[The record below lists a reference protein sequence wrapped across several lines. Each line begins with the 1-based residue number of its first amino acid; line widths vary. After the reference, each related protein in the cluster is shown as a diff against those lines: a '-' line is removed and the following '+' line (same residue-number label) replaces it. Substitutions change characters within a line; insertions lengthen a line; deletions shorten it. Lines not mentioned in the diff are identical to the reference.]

1 MAGHNVVIASLP
13 YGEYGTASAARVA
26 SDMLSSFPNIRM
38 GLLVGIAGG
47 ASSPKNDIRLGDIVV
62 GVPTDGE
69 NGVFQYDF
77 GKAVQER
84 KFQVRRMLDPP
95 PMLLR
100 NAASNLRNSHTLKDH
115 CIHDEVE
122 AVLKRHPKL
131 KEEFQRPP
139 PNADRLF
146 KSSIVYDA
154 NNRYR
159 ESCLVQRQARSALM
173 QSPEVWYGTIASA
186 NRLIKDA
193 TIRDELI
200 AEKNVL
206 CFEMEAG
213 GVMNHFPCLVVRGI
227 CDYSDTHKND
237 AWQGYAAMV
246 AAVYAKRLLQTI
258 PPRTVEVRRVI
269 HEMEMELVDR
279 GPSQYR

>member
-1 MAGHNVVIASLP
+1 MAGHDVVIASLP
-13 YGEYGTASAARVA
+13 YGEYRTASAARTA
-26 SDMLSSFPNIRM
+26 SDTLSSFPKIRM

-47 ASSPKNDIRLGDIVV
+47 APSPKNDIRLGDIVV
-62 GVPTDGE
+62 AVPTDGE
-69 NGVFQYDF
+69 NGVFH
-77 GKAVQER
+77 
-84 KFQVRRMLDPP
+84 
-95 PMLLR
+95 
-100 NAASNLRNSHTLKDH
+100 HTLNDH
-115 CIHDEVE
+115 CIHDEVN
-122 AVLKRHPKL
+122 AVLERHPLL

-139 PNADRLF
+139 PSADRLF

-154 NNRYR
+154 NNRYHG
-159 ESCLVQRQARSALM
+159 SCLVQRRERSALV

-193 TIRDELI
+193 IIRDELI

-237 AWQGYAAMV
+237 AWQGYA
-246 AAVYAKRLLQTI
+246 KRLFQTI
-258 PPRTVEVRRVI
+258 SPRTVEVQHVLSYIVTDSHTIQHTRLAKGK
-269 HEMEMELVDR
+269 HEDTCSAFLE
-279 GPSQYR
+279 S

>member
-1 MAGHNVVIASLP
+1 MFVHNHDFNVYQLGSMAGHNVIIASLP

-47 ASSPKNDIRLGDIVV
+47 APSPKNDIRLGDIVV

-69 NGVFQYDF
+69 NGVLQYDF

-84 KFQVRRMLDPP
+84 KFQVTRMLDPP

-100 NAASNLRNSHTLKDH
+100 NAASTLRNSHRLNKH
-115 CIHDEVE
+115 RIHDEVD
-122 AVLKRHPKL
+122 AVLERYPLL
-131 KEEFQRPP
+131 KEFQRPP
-139 PNADRLF
+139 SADRLF

-154 NNRYR
+154 NNRYH
-159 ESCLVQRQARSALM
+159 ESCL
-173 QSPEVWYGTIASA
+173 VWYGTIASA

-193 TIRDELI
+193 TIRDELTT
-200 AEKNVL
+200 EKNVL

-237 AWQGYAAMV
+237 SWQGYVAMV

-258 PPRTVEVRRVI
+258 PPHIHDITVRQSPRA
-269 HEMEMELVDR
+269 R
-279 GPSQYR
+279 SQLQSHR